1 MSHDPSSNK
10 SQKTRPYRTNI
21 WMVAILLNLF
31 AVTGVVYYFF
41 FRAETSP
48 DFSVAADTPVQG
60 ELIDPTPTFNDMDPF
75 DSDDDYDDGLDVP
88 VDPLIAMIDKLLE
101 ETADVEGVEFESS
114 RSAVI
119 NNPAHAKYKPI
130 TFNDIA
136 DWSPYEQ
143 MQDDNSIEVP
153 ANVRK
158 YDDQWVAVPGF
169 MQPVRQKDRKVTR
182 FMLMRNQAL
191 CCFGAAIGLN
201 DWIDVTV
208 PGEPAELTMHLPITV
223 LGKIDIG
230 EVTEEGVT
238 VSIFRMQCDK
248 VLPPGE
254 LP

>member
-1 MSHDPSSNK
+1 MEQRLSPANSRNPFK
-10 SQKTRPYRTNI
+10 RRNI
-21 WMVAILLNLF
+21 LIVAIAFDMLLV
-31 AVTGVVYYFF
+31 AAAGYYLY
-41 FRAETSP
+41 FRTDTNP

-60 ELIDPTPTFNDMDPF
+60 ELIDTKVTAPVDNAF
-75 DSDDDYDDGLDVP
+75 DESDEYDDGLDEP
-88 VDPLIAMIDKLLE
+88 VDPLIAMMDKLLE
-101 ETADVEGVEFESS
+101 ETADVEGVDFESA

-119 NNPAHAKYKPI
+119 NNPEHAKYKPI
-130 TFNDIA
+130 TFKDIA

-153 ANVRK
+153 ASVRK

-169 MQPVRQKDRKVTR
+169 MQPVRQKNRKVTR